1 MRITC
6 RCRRLALAAS
16 ILGIVFSVSPA
27 LLAQTTGQIRGTVTD
42 EHGAGLPGATVEVS
56 SPSLQGMR
64 STVSGAGGSF
74 QVPAL
79 PPGNYLVAVSL
90 TGFAKAEQQTQVRL
104 DATASVTVTLQVS
117 ATAQIVVT
125 GEAPVVDVSTTTG
138 GTNYTAGVIDRLP
151 VGRNYTDIVRSN
163 PGVTEDRA
171 DRQGRSTAL
180 TVYGSTSAENNF
192 IVDGVDTTNVI
203 RGLQGKVINNEFIQ
217 EVEVKTDSYR
227 AEYGNATG
235 GIINVITKSGGNTF
249 SGSVFGRYNSAS
261 VRADEVFTANDSDT
275 FTGTLTP
282 KDEKWDYGLNLG
294 GFIVKDKLWFFGAYN
309 RITDNQLI
317 SPPRGV
323 VAGQTF
329 PLDAE
334 ANLWSGKLT
343 WNFAAGGTLVGTAFA
358 DPGTQDGAIR
368 TPNSTDPGSYL
379 GHRDIGGID
388 YGGRANILFG
398 KIGLLTVQGSRHND
412 QFELTGTDAGNAIQ
426 FTDETV
432 PPPFPVSGGLGRI
445 NGYQDFN
452 SSHRDQYTADFV
464 AYPSNHEVK
473 VGGAF
478 IQRATEAI
486 DLFTGGQQVA
496 KRIDEDSGTTYY
508 AHTFFG
514 TRLGGGDA
522 VPVDSNDVH
531 LRSNDYSAYVQDSW
545 KALHNLTID
554 AGLRFDRTDIK
565 GFDGKI
571 VSRLT
576 NEWQPRIGVIWDP
589 SAQGTTKV
597 YGFYGRFYYAI
608 PTDINVRDFGSE
620 LFVTT
625 YNFDPISTVHDPNA
639 PGHPRPDQQ
648 GGAFNEPID
657 ENIHGMYQDEFTIG
671 VEKALAPTFSV
682 EIKGMYRR
690 LGNAIDDRCDLDY
703 SAPVNLGN
711 SCANINP
718 GGDGLWA
725 SGNFPW
731 YDGYSLGGFHDAPA
745 PQSPRAKRLY
755 RAIQLSA
762 RKTVGTWLWLQASY
776 VYSSVRGNYDG
787 AVHESTGQTD
797 PGLNEDFDY
806 PATYA
811 NAYGRLFLDRP
822 HQFRL
827 DAAYTAPFGLTAGLQ
842 FYVRSGVPL
851 DQLRSDWPDYLGSN
865 LYMVPRGSAGRTPT
879 EYEANLSFGYNI
891 VIAPVT
897 LVPQVFIYNLLNRQ
911 SETYQNIQYIIAAEG
926 DPNQFNPDYGKVVSR
941 TPPRQFVFGL
951 KAMF

>member
-1 MRITC
+1 MRVLV
-6 RCRRLALAAS
+6 RRFVFVASMFVFLSALAA
-16 ILGIVFSVSPA
+16 
-27 LLAQTTGQIRGTVTD
+27 AQTTGEIRGTVVD
-42 EHGAGLPGATVEVS
+42 ARGGGLPGATVDVT
-56 SPSLQGMR
+56 SPSLQGSR
-64 STVSGAGGSF
+64 TTVTGAGGSF
-74 QVPAL
+74 QLPAL
-79 PPGNYLVAVSL
+79 PPGTYKVTVTLA
-90 TGFAKAEQQTQVRL
+90 GFGKAEQQTQVRL
-104 DATASVTVTLQVS
+104 DATTSVAVTLQVA
-117 ATAQIVVT
+117 ATEQIVVT

-138 GTNYTAGVIDRLP
+138 GSNYGSSVIDRLP
-151 VGRNYTDIVRSN
+151 VGRNYTDIVKSN
-163 PGVTEDRA
+163 PGVSQDRA
-171 DRQGRSTAL
+171 DRQGRAAAL
-180 TVYGSTSAENNF
+180 TVYGSTSAENSF
-192 IVDGVDTTNVI
+192 IIDGVDTTNVI

-249 SGSVFGRYNSAS
+249 NGSVFGRYNSAAL
-261 VRADEVFTANDSDT
+261 RANEVFTANDSDT

-282 KDEKWDYGLNLG
+282 AEEKWDYGANLG
-294 GFIVKDKLWFFGAYN
+294 GYFVKDRVWFFGAYN
-309 RITDNQLI
+309 RVTDNQQI

-323 VAGQTF
+323 VAGDEF
-329 PLDAE
+329 PLDSVS
-334 ANLWSGKLT
+334 NLWSGKVT
-343 WNFAAGGTLVGTAFA
+343 VNVTTGVTLVGTAFS
-358 DPGTQDGAIR
+358 DPTAVDGAIR

-379 GHRDIGGID
+379 GHRDIGGVD
-388 YGGRANILFG
+388 YGARANILFG
-398 KIGLLTVQGSRHND
+398 SVGLLTLQGSRHND
-412 QFELTGTDAGNAIQ
+412 RFELTGTDAGNAIQ

-432 PPPFPVSGGLGRI
+432 PPPFPVTGGLGRI

-452 SSHRDQYTADFV
+452 KSHRDQYTGDFV
-464 AYPSNHEVK
+464 AYVQNHEIK
-473 VGGAF
+473 VGAAY
-478 IQRATEAI
+478 IQRSTEAI
-486 DLFTGGQQVA
+486 DLFTGGQQVS
-496 KRIDEDSGTTYY
+496 KRIDEDSGTIYY

-514 TRLGGGDA
+514 SRLAGGPA
-522 VPVDSNDVH
+522 VPVPFNDVH
-531 LRSNDYSAYVQDSW
+531 LNSNDYSAFLQDSW
-545 KALHNLTID
+545 KILPNLTLD
-554 AGLRFDRTDIK
+554 AGLRFDRTDVK
-565 GFDGKI
+565 GFDGKV

-576 NEWQPRIGVIWDP
+576 NEWQPRVGVIWDFTN
-589 SAQGTTKV
+589 QGTSKV
-597 YGFYGRFYYAI
+597 YAFYGRFYYAI

-625 YNFDPISTVHDPNA
+625 YNFDPLSTVHDPTA

-657 ENIHGMYQDEFTIG
+657 ANIRGMYQDEVTLG
-671 VEKALAPTFSV
+671 VEKALDPTFSV
-682 EIKGMYRR
+682 ELKGMYRR

-718 GGDGLWA
+718 GGTGLWA

-745 PQSPRAKRLY
+745 PQSPKAKRLY
-755 RAIQLSA
+755 RAIELSA
-762 RKTVGTWLWLQASY
+762 RKTVGSWLWLQASY

-806 PATYA
+806 PATYP

-822 HQFRL
+822 HQFRI

-865 LYMVPRGSAGRTPT
+865 LYMIQRGSAGRTPT
-879 EYEANLSFGYNI
+879 EYEANLSLGYSFTEG
-891 VIAPVT
+891 PVT
-897 LVPQVFIYNLLNRQ
+897 IVPQVFVYNVLNRQ
-911 SETYQNIQYIIAAEG
+911 SETYQNIQYVIAAEG
-926 DPNQFNPDYGKVVSR
+926 DPNQFNPDYGKVVAR

>member
-1 MRITC
+1 MRVSV
-6 RCRRLALAAS
+6 RRFAFLASVLAL
-16 ILGIVFSVSPA
+16 VSSLA
-27 LLAQTTGQIRGTVTD
+27 IAQTTGEIRGTVVD
-42 EHGAGLPGATVEVS
+42 ARGGGLPGATVDVT
-56 SPSLQGMR
+56 SPSLQGSR
-64 STVSGAGGSF
+64 TTVTGANGSF

-79 PPGNYLVAVSL
+79 PPGPYKVTVTLA
-90 TGFAKAEQQTQVRL
+90 GFGKAEQQTQVRL
-104 DATASVTVTLQVS
+104 DATATVAVTLQVV
-117 ATAQIVVT
+117 TTEQVVVT

-138 GTNYTAGVIDRLP
+138 GSNYGSGVIDRLP
-151 VGRNYTDIVRSN
+151 VGRNYTDLVKSN
-163 PGVTEDRA
+163 PGVSQDRA
-171 DRQGRSTAL
+171 DRQGRAAAL
-180 TVYGSTSAENNF
+180 TVYGSTSAENSF
-192 IVDGVDTTNVI
+192 IIDGVDTTNVI

-261 VRADEVFTANDSDT
+261 LRANEVFTANDSDT

-282 KDEKWDYGLNLG
+282 AEEKWDYGANLG
-294 GFIVKDKLWFFGAYN
+294 GYFVKDRVWFFGAYN
-309 RITDNQLI
+309 RVTDNQQI

-323 VAGQTF
+323 VAGEEF
-329 PLDAE
+329 PLDSV
-334 ANLWSGKLT
+334 ANLWSGKVTLNVAT
-343 WNFAAGGTLVGTAFA
+343 GFTLVGTAFS
-358 DPGTQDGAIR
+358 DPQTVDGAIR

-388 YGGRANILFG
+388 YGGRANVLFG
-398 KIGLLTVQGSRHND
+398 SVGLLTLQGSRHND
-412 QFELTGTDAGNAIQ
+412 RYELTGTDAGNAIQ

-432 PPPFPVSGGLGRI
+432 PPPFPVTGGLGRI

-452 SSHRDQYTADFV
+452 KSHRNQFSGDFV
-464 AYPSNHEVK
+464 AYVQNHEVK

-478 IQRATEAI
+478 IQRTTEAI
-486 DLFTGGQQVA
+486 DLFTGGQQVS
-496 KRIDEDSGTTYY
+496 KRIDENSGTIYY

-522 VPVDSNDVH
+522 VPVPFNDVH
-531 LRSNDYSAYVQDSW
+531 LHSNDYAAFLQDSW
-545 KALHNLTID
+545 KILPNLTLD
-554 AGLRFDRTDIK
+554 AGLRFDRTDVK
-565 GFDGKI
+565 GFDGKV

-576 NEWQPRIGVIWDP
+576 NQWQPRIGVIWDFTN
-589 SAQGTTKV
+589 QGTSKV
-597 YGFYGRFYYAI
+597 YAFYGRFYYAM

-625 YNFDPISTVHDPNA
+625 YNFDPLSAVHDPNA

-648 GGAFNEPID
+648 GGAFNEPVD
-657 ENIHGMYQDEFTIG
+657 PNLHGMYQDEVTLG
-671 VEKALAPTFSV
+671 VEKALDPTFSV

-718 GGDGLWA
+718 GGTGLWA

-745 PQSPRAKRLY
+745 PKSPKAKRLY
-755 RAIQLSA
+755 RAIELSA
-762 RKTVGTWLWLQASY
+762 RKTVGNWLWLQSSL
-776 VYSSVRGNYDG
+776 VFSSVRGNYDG

-822 HQFRL
+822 VQFRI

-865 LYMVPRGSAGRTPT
+865 LYMVQRGSAGRTPT
-879 EYEANLSFGYNI
+879 EYEANFSLGYSFTEG
-891 VIAPVT
+891 PVT
-897 LVPQVFIYNLLNRQ
+897 IVPQVFIYNLLNRQ

-926 DPNQFNPDYGKVVSR
+926 DPNQFNPDYGKVVAR

>member
-1 MRITC
+1 MR
-6 RCRRLALAAS
+6 AAPS
-16 ILGIVFSVSPA
+16 LRFAVVASMLLLGSVFA
-27 LLAQTTGQIRGTVTD
+27 LAQTTGEIRGTVVD
-42 EHGAGLPGATVEVS
+42 ARGGGLPGATVDVT
-56 SPSLQGMR
+56 SPSLQGAR
-64 STVSGAGGSF
+64 TTVTGAGGSF
-74 QVPAL
+74 QLPAL
-79 PPGNYLVAVSL
+79 PPGTYKVTVTLA
-90 TGFAKAEQQTQVRL
+90 GFGKAEQQTQVRL
-104 DATASVTVTLQVS
+104 DATANVAVTLQVA
-117 ATAQIVVT
+117 ATEQIVVT

-138 GTNYTAGVIDRLP
+138 GSNYGSSVIDRLP
-151 VGRNYTDIVRSN
+151 VGRNYTDIVKSN
-163 PGVTEDRA
+163 PGVSQDRA
-171 DRQGRSTAL
+171 DRQGRAAAL
-180 TVYGSTSAENNF
+180 TVYGSTSAENSF
-192 IVDGVDTTNVI
+192 IIDGVDTTNVI

-235 GIINVITKSGGNTF
+235 GIINVITKSGGNNF
-249 SGSVFGRYNSAS
+249 NGSVFGRYNSAAL
-261 VRADEVFTANDSDT
+261 RANEVFTANDSDT

-282 KDEKWDYGLNLG
+282 AEEKWDYGANLG
-294 GFIVKDKLWFFGAYN
+294 GYFVKDRVWFFGAYN
-309 RITDNQLI
+309 RVTDNQQI

-323 VAGQTF
+323 VAGDEF
-329 PLDAE
+329 PLDSVS
-334 ANLWSGKLT
+334 NLWSGKVT
-343 WNFAAGGTLVGTAFA
+343 VNVTTGVSLVGTAFS
-358 DPGTQDGAIR
+358 DPTTVDGAIR

-379 GHRDIGGID
+379 GHRDIGGVD
-388 YGGRANILFG
+388 YGGRANVLFG
-398 KIGLLTVQGSRHND
+398 SVGLLTLQGSRHND
-412 QFELTGTDAGNAIQ
+412 RYELTGTDAGNAIQ

-432 PPPFPVSGGLGRI
+432 PPPFPVTGGLGRI

-452 SSHRDQYTADFV
+452 RSHRNQFTGDFV
-464 AYPSNHEVK
+464 AYVQNHEIK
-473 VGGAF
+473 VGAAY
-478 IQRATEAI
+478 IQRSTEAI
-486 DLFTGGQQVA
+486 DLFTGGQQVS
-496 KRIDEDSGTTYY
+496 KRIDEDSGTIYY

-514 TRLGGGDA
+514 TRLGGGEA
-522 VPVDSNDVH
+522 VPVPFNDVH
-531 LRSNDYSAYVQDSW
+531 LNSNDYSAFLQDSW
-545 KALHNLTID
+545 KILPNLTVD
-554 AGLRFDRTDIK
+554 AGLRFDRTDVK
-565 GFDGKI
+565 GFDGKV

-576 NEWQPRIGVIWDP
+576 NEWQPRVGVIWDFTN
-589 SAQGTTKV
+589 QGASKV
-597 YGFYGRFYYAI
+597 YAFYGRFYYAI

-625 YNFDPISTVHDPNA
+625 YNFDPLSTVHDPTA

-657 ENIHGMYQDEFTIG
+657 ANIKGMYQDEVTLG
-671 VEKALAPTFSV
+671 VEKALDPTFSV
-682 EIKGMYRR
+682 GLKGMYRR

-718 GGDGLWA
+718 GGTGLWA

-745 PQSPRAKRLY
+745 PHSPKAKRLY
-755 RAIQLSA
+755 RAIELSA
-762 RKTVGTWLWLQASY
+762 RKTVGSWLWLQASY

-822 HQFRL
+822 HQFRI

-851 DQLRSDWPDYLGSN
+851 DQLRSDWPDYLGSD
-865 LYMVPRGSAGRTPT
+865 LYMVQRGSAGRTPT
-879 EYEANLSFGYNI
+879 EYEANLSLGYSI
-891 VIAPVT
+891 TEGPVT
-897 LVPQVFIYNLLNRQ
+897 IVPQVFIYNLLNRQ

-926 DPNQFNPDYGKVVSR
+926 DPNQFNPDYGKVVAR

>member
-1 MRITC
+1 MRFLD
-6 RCRRLALAAS
+6 RRLALTVS
-16 ILGIVFSVSPA
+16 ILA
-27 LLAQTTGQIRGTVTD
+27 LLCSAAIAQTTGEIRGTVTD
-42 EHGAGLPGATVEVS
+42 AHGAGLPGATVDVS
-56 SPSLQGMR
+56 SPSLQGSR
-64 STVSGAGGSF
+64 STVSGAGGAF
-74 QVPAL
+74 QLPAL
-79 PPGNYLVAVSL
+79 APGTYKVTVSL
-90 TGFAKAEQQTQVRL
+90 AGFAKAEQQTQVRL
-104 DATASVTVTLQVS
+104 DATASVAVTLQVV
-117 ATAQIVVT
+117 AAEQIVVT

-138 GTNYTAGVIDRLP
+138 GSNYTSSVIDRLP

-171 DRQGRSTAL
+171 DRQGRSAAL
-180 TVYGSTSAENNF
+180 TVYGSTSAENSF

-261 VRADEVFTANDSDT
+261 LRSNEVFTANDSDT

-282 KDEKWDYGLNLG
+282 SEEKWDYGLNLG
-294 GFIVKDKLWFFGAYN
+294 GFLLKDRLWFFGAYN
-309 RITDNQLI
+309 RITDNERI

-323 VAGQTF
+323 VAGTEF
-329 PLDAE
+329 PLNSE

-343 WNFAAGGTLVGTAFA
+343 WNIVTGATLVGTAFA

-368 TPNSTDPGSYL
+368 TPNSLDPGSYL
-379 GHRDIGGID
+379 GHRDIGGTD
-388 YGGRANILFG
+388 YGARANALIGSF
-398 KIGLLTVQGSRHND
+398 GLLTLQGSRHQD
-412 QFELTGTDAGNAIQ
+412 RFELTGTDAGDAIQ

-432 PPPFPVSGGLGRI
+432 PPPFPVTGGLGRI

-452 SSHRDQYTADFV
+452 KSHRDQYVGDFV
-464 AYPSNHEVK
+464 AYLQNHEVK
-473 VGGAF
+473 VGGAY
-478 IQRATEAI
+478 IQRTTEAI
-486 DLFTGGQQVA
+486 DQFSGGQQVA
-496 KRIDEDSGTTYY
+496 KRIDEDSSTIYY

-514 TRLGGGDA
+514 SRLGGGEA
-522 VPVDSNDVH
+522 VPVPFNDVH
-531 LRSNDYSAYVQDSW
+531 LHSNDYSAFVQDSW
-545 KALHNLTID
+545 KARPNLTID
-554 AGLRFDRTDIK
+554 AGLRFDRTDVK
-565 GFDGKI
+565 GFDGKV

-576 NEWQPRIGVIWDP
+576 NEWQPRLGVIWDP
-589 SAQGTTKV
+589 FCDGTTKV

-625 YNFDPISTVHDPNA
+625 YNFDPLSTVHDPTA

-648 GGAFNEPID
+648 GGAFNEPVD
-657 ENIHGMYQDEFTIG
+657 PNLRGMYQDEFTLG
-671 VEKALAPTFSV
+671 VEKALDPTFSV
-682 EIKGMYRR
+682 ELKGMYRR

-718 GGDGLWA
+718 GGTGLWA

-745 PQSPRAKRLY
+745 PQSPKARRLY
-755 RAIQLSA
+755 RAVELSA

-776 VYSSVRGNYDG
+776 VFSSVRGNYDG

-811 NAYGRLFLDRP
+811 NAHGKLFLDRP
-822 HQFRL
+822 HQFRI

-851 DQLRSDWPDYLGSN
+851 DQLRADWPDYLGSN
-865 LYMVPRGSAGRTPT
+865 LYMVQRGYAGRTPT
-879 EYEANLSFGYNI
+879 EYEANVSLGYNL
-891 VIAPVT
+891 AMGPVT
-897 LVPQVFIYNLLNRQ
+897 IVPQVFIYNLLDRQ

-941 TPPRQFVFGL
+941 TPPRQFVFAL

>member
-1 MRITC
+1 MRAPSG
-6 RCRRLALAAS
+6 RFAVVASMLLFGSALA
-16 ILGIVFSVSPA
+16 V
-27 LLAQTTGQIRGTVTD
+27 AQTTGEIRGTVVD
-42 EHGAGLPGATVEVS
+42 ARGGGLPGATVDVT
-56 SPSLQGMR
+56 SPSLQGSR
-64 STVSGAGGSF
+64 TTVTGTGGSF
-74 QVPAL
+74 QLPAL
-79 PPGNYLVAVSL
+79 PPGAYKVTVTLA
-90 TGFAKAEQQTQVRL
+90 GFGKAEQLTQVRL
-104 DATASVTVTLQVS
+104 DATATVAVTLQVA
-117 ATAQIVVT
+117 ATEQIVVT

-138 GTNYTAGVIDRLP
+138 GTNYGSSVIDRLP
-151 VGRNYTDIVRSN
+151 VGRNYTDIVKSN
-163 PGVTEDRA
+163 PGVSQDRA
-171 DRQGRSTAL
+171 DRQGRAAAL
-180 TVYGSTSAENNF
+180 TVYGSTSAENSF
-192 IVDGVDTTNVI
+192 IIDGVDTTNVI

-249 SGSVFGRYNSAS
+249 NGSVFGRYNSAAL
-261 VRADEVFTANDSDT
+261 RANEVFTANDSDT

-282 KDEKWDYGLNLG
+282 AEEKWDYGANLG
-294 GFIVKDKLWFFGAYN
+294 GYFVKDRVWFFGAYN
-309 RITDNQLI
+309 RVTDNQQI

-323 VAGQTF
+323 VAGDEF
-329 PLDAE
+329 PLDSVS
-334 ANLWSGKLT
+334 NLWSGKVT
-343 WNFAAGGTLVGTAFA
+343 VNVTTGVTLVGTAFS
-358 DPGTQDGAIR
+358 DPTAVDGAIR

-379 GHRDIGGID
+379 GHRDIGGVD
-388 YGGRANILFG
+388 YGARANILFG
-398 KIGLLTVQGSRHND
+398 SVGLLTLQGSRHND
-412 QFELTGTDAGNAIQ
+412 RFELTGTDAGNAIQ

-432 PPPFPVSGGLGRI
+432 PPPFPVTGGLGRI

-452 SSHRDQYTADFV
+452 KSHRDQYTGDFV
-464 AYPSNHEVK
+464 AYVQNHEIK
-473 VGGAF
+473 VGAAY
-478 IQRATEAI
+478 IQRSTEAI
-486 DLFTGGQQVA
+486 DLFTGGQQVS
-496 KRIDEDSGTTYY
+496 KRIDEDSGTIYY

-514 TRLGGGDA
+514 SRLAGGPA
-522 VPVDSNDVH
+522 VPVPFNDVH
-531 LRSNDYSAYVQDSW
+531 LNSNDYSAFLQDSW
-545 KALHNLTID
+545 KILPNLTLD
-554 AGLRFDRTDIK
+554 AGLRFDRTDVK
-565 GFDGKI
+565 GFDGKV

-576 NEWQPRIGVIWDP
+576 NEWQPRVGVIWDFTN
-589 SAQGTTKV
+589 QGTSKV
-597 YGFYGRFYYAI
+597 YAFYGRFYYAI

-625 YNFDPISTVHDPNA
+625 YNFDPLSTVHDPTA

-657 ENIHGMYQDEFTIG
+657 ANIRGMYQDEVTLG
-671 VEKALAPTFSV
+671 VEKALDPTFSV
-682 EIKGMYRR
+682 ELKGMYRR

-718 GGDGLWA
+718 GGTGLWA

-745 PQSPRAKRLY
+745 PQSPKAKRLY
-755 RAIQLSA
+755 RAIELSA
-762 RKTVGTWLWLQASY
+762 RKTVGSWLWLQASY

-806 PATYA
+806 PATYP

-822 HQFRL
+822 HQFRI

-865 LYMVPRGSAGRTPT
+865 LYMIQRGSAGRTPT
-879 EYEANLSFGYNI
+879 EYEANLSLGYSFTEG
-891 VIAPVT
+891 PVT
-897 LVPQVFIYNLLNRQ
+897 IVPQVFVYNVLNRQ

-926 DPNQFNPDYGKVVSR
+926 DPNQFNPDYGKVVAR

>member
-1 MRITC
+1 MRVLV
-6 RCRRLALAAS
+6 RRFVFVASMFVFLSALAA
-16 ILGIVFSVSPA
+16 
-27 LLAQTTGQIRGTVTD
+27 AQTTGEIRGTVVD
-42 EHGAGLPGATVEVS
+42 ARGGGLPGATVDVT
-56 SPSLQGMR
+56 SPSLQGSR
-64 STVSGAGGSF
+64 TTVTGAGGSF
-74 QVPAL
+74 QLPAL
-79 PPGNYLVAVSL
+79 PPGTYKVTVTLA
-90 TGFAKAEQQTQVRL
+90 GFGKAEQQTQVRL
-104 DATASVTVTLQVS
+104 DATASVAVTLQVA
-117 ATAQIVVT
+117 ATEQIVVT

-138 GTNYTAGVIDRLP
+138 GSNYGSSVIDRLP
-151 VGRNYTDIVRSN
+151 VGRNYTDIVKSN
-163 PGVTEDRA
+163 PGVSQDRA
-171 DRQGRSTAL
+171 DRQGRAAAL
-180 TVYGSTSAENNF
+180 TVYGSTSAENSF
-192 IVDGVDTTNVI
+192 IIDGVDTTNVI

-249 SGSVFGRYNSAS
+249 NGSVFGRYNSAAL
-261 VRADEVFTANDSDT
+261 RANEVFTANDSDT

-282 KDEKWDYGLNLG
+282 AEEKWDYGANLG
-294 GFIVKDKLWFFGAYN
+294 GYFVKDRVWFFGAYN
-309 RITDNQLI
+309 RVTDNQQI

-323 VAGQTF
+323 VAGDEF
-329 PLDAE
+329 PLDSVS
-334 ANLWSGKLT
+334 NLWSGKVT
-343 WNFAAGGTLVGTAFA
+343 VNVTTGVTLVGTAFS
-358 DPGTQDGAIR
+358 DPTAVDGAIR

-379 GHRDIGGID
+379 GHRDIGGVD
-388 YGGRANILFG
+388 YGARANILFG
-398 KIGLLTVQGSRHND
+398 SVGLLTLQGSRHND
-412 QFELTGTDAGNAIQ
+412 RFELTGTDAGNAIQ

-432 PPPFPVSGGLGRI
+432 PPPFPVTGGLGRI

-452 SSHRDQYTADFV
+452 KSHRDQYTGDFV
-464 AYPSNHEVK
+464 AYVQNHEIK
-473 VGGAF
+473 VGAAY
-478 IQRATEAI
+478 IQRSTEAI
-486 DLFTGGQQVA
+486 DLFTGGQQVS
-496 KRIDEDSGTTYY
+496 KRIDEDSGTIYY

-514 TRLGGGDA
+514 SRLAGGPA
-522 VPVDSNDVH
+522 VPVPFNDVH
-531 LRSNDYSAYVQDSW
+531 LNSNDYSAFLQDSW
-545 KALHNLTID
+545 KILPNLTLD
-554 AGLRFDRTDIK
+554 AGLRFDRTDVK
-565 GFDGKI
+565 GFDGKV

-576 NEWQPRIGVIWDP
+576 NEWQPRVGVIWDFTN
-589 SAQGTTKV
+589 QGTSKV
-597 YGFYGRFYYAI
+597 YAFYGRFYYAI

-625 YNFDPISTVHDPNA
+625 YNFDPLSTVHDPTA

-657 ENIHGMYQDEFTIG
+657 ANIHGMYQDEVTLG
-671 VEKALAPTFSV
+671 VEKALDPTFSV
-682 EIKGMYRR
+682 ELKGMYRR

-718 GGDGLWA
+718 GGTGLWA

-745 PQSPRAKRLY
+745 PQSPKAKRLY
-755 RAIQLSA
+755 RAIELSA
-762 RKTVGTWLWLQASY
+762 RKTVGSWLWLQASY

-806 PATYA
+806 PATYP

-822 HQFRL
+822 HQFRI

-865 LYMVPRGSAGRTPT
+865 LYMIQRGSAGRTPT
-879 EYEANLSFGYNI
+879 EYEANLSLGYSFTEG
-891 VIAPVT
+891 PVT
-897 LVPQVFIYNLLNRQ
+897 IVPQVFVYNVLNRQ

-926 DPNQFNPDYGKVVSR
+926 DPNQFNPDYGKVVAR

>member
-1 MRITC
+1 MRVLV
-6 RCRRLALAAS
+6 RRFVFVASMFVFLSALAA
-16 ILGIVFSVSPA
+16 
-27 LLAQTTGQIRGTVTD
+27 AQTTGEIRGTVVD
-42 EHGAGLPGATVEVS
+42 ARGGGLPGATVDVT
-56 SPSLQGMR
+56 SPSLQGSR
-64 STVSGAGGSF
+64 TTVTGAGGSF
-74 QVPAL
+74 QLPAL
-79 PPGNYLVAVSL
+79 PPGTYKVTVTLA
-90 TGFAKAEQQTQVRL
+90 GFGKAEQQTQVRL
-104 DATASVTVTLQVS
+104 DATASVAVTLQVA
-117 ATAQIVVT
+117 ATEQIVVT

-138 GTNYTAGVIDRLP
+138 GSNYGSSVIDRLP
-151 VGRNYTDIVRSN
+151 VGRNYTDIVKSN
-163 PGVTEDRA
+163 PGVSQDRA
-171 DRQGRSTAL
+171 DRQGRAAAL
-180 TVYGSTSAENNF
+180 TVYGSTSAENSF
-192 IVDGVDTTNVI
+192 IIDGVDTTNVI

-249 SGSVFGRYNSAS
+249 NGSVFGRYNSAAL
-261 VRADEVFTANDSDT
+261 RANEVFTANDSDT

-282 KDEKWDYGLNLG
+282 AEEKWDYGANLG
-294 GFIVKDKLWFFGAYN
+294 GYFVKDRVWFFGAYN
-309 RITDNQLI
+309 RVTDNQQI

-323 VAGQTF
+323 VAGDEF
-329 PLDAE
+329 PLDSVS
-334 ANLWSGKLT
+334 NLWSGKVT
-343 WNFAAGGTLVGTAFA
+343 VNVTTGVTLVGTAFS
-358 DPGTQDGAIR
+358 DPTAVDGAIR

-379 GHRDIGGID
+379 GHRDIGGVD
-388 YGGRANILFG
+388 YGARANILFG
-398 KIGLLTVQGSRHND
+398 SVGLLTLQGSRHND
-412 QFELTGTDAGNAIQ
+412 RFELTGTDAGNAIQ

-432 PPPFPVSGGLGRI
+432 PPPFPVTGGLGRI

-452 SSHRDQYTADFV
+452 KSHRDQYTGDFV
-464 AYPSNHEVK
+464 AYVQNHEIK
-473 VGGAF
+473 VGAAY
-478 IQRATEAI
+478 IQRSTEAI
-486 DLFTGGQQVA
+486 DLFTGGQQVS
-496 KRIDEDSGTTYY
+496 KRIDEDSGTIYY

-514 TRLGGGDA
+514 SRLAGGPA
-522 VPVDSNDVH
+522 VPVPFNDVH
-531 LRSNDYSAYVQDSW
+531 LNSNDYSAFLQDSW
-545 KALHNLTID
+545 KILPNLTLD
-554 AGLRFDRTDIK
+554 AGLRFDRTDVK
-565 GFDGKI
+565 GFDGKV

-576 NEWQPRIGVIWDP
+576 NEWQPRVGVIWDFTN
-589 SAQGTTKV
+589 QGTSKV
-597 YGFYGRFYYAI
+597 YAFYGRFYYAI

-625 YNFDPISTVHDPNA
+625 YNFDPLSTVHDPTA

-657 ENIHGMYQDEFTIG
+657 ANIRGMYQDEVTLG
-671 VEKALAPTFSV
+671 VEKALDPTFSV
-682 EIKGMYRR
+682 ELKGMYRR

-718 GGDGLWA
+718 GGTGLWA

-745 PQSPRAKRLY
+745 PHSPKAKRLY
-755 RAIQLSA
+755 RAIELSA
-762 RKTVGTWLWLQASY
+762 RKTVGSWLWLQASY

-806 PATYA
+806 PATYP

-822 HQFRL
+822 HQFRI

-865 LYMVPRGSAGRTPT
+865 LYMIQRGSAGRTPT
-879 EYEANLSFGYNI
+879 EYEANLSLGYSFTEG
-891 VIAPVT
+891 PVT
-897 LVPQVFIYNLLNRQ
+897 IVPQVFVYNVLNRQ

-926 DPNQFNPDYGKVVSR
+926 DPNQFNPDYGKVVAR

>member
-1 MRITC
+1 MRVLV
-6 RCRRLALAAS
+6 RRFVFVASMFVFLSALAA
-16 ILGIVFSVSPA
+16 
-27 LLAQTTGQIRGTVTD
+27 AQTTGEIRGTVVD
-42 EHGAGLPGATVEVS
+42 ARGGGLPGATVDVT
-56 SPSLQGMR
+56 SPSLQGSR
-64 STVSGAGGSF
+64 TTVTGAGGSF
-74 QVPAL
+74 QLPAL
-79 PPGNYLVAVSL
+79 PPGTYKVTVTLA
-90 TGFAKAEQQTQVRL
+90 GFGKAEQQTQVRL
-104 DATASVTVTLQVS
+104 DATASVAVTLQVA
-117 ATAQIVVT
+117 ATEQIVVT

-138 GTNYTAGVIDRLP
+138 GSNYGSSVIDRLQ
-151 VGRNYTDIVRSN
+151 VGRNYTDIVKSN
-163 PGVTEDRA
+163 PGVSQDRA
-171 DRQGRSTAL
+171 DRQGRAAAL
-180 TVYGSTSAENNF
+180 TVYGSTSAENSF
-192 IVDGVDTTNVI
+192 IIDGVDTTNVI

-249 SGSVFGRYNSAS
+249 NGSVFGRYNSAAL
-261 VRADEVFTANDSDT
+261 RANEVFTANDSDT

-282 KDEKWDYGLNLG
+282 AEEKWDYGANLG
-294 GFIVKDKLWFFGAYN
+294 GYFVKDRVWFFGAYN
-309 RITDNQLI
+309 RVTDNQQI

-323 VAGQTF
+323 VAGDEF
-329 PLDAE
+329 PLDSVS
-334 ANLWSGKLT
+334 NLWSGKVT
-343 WNFAAGGTLVGTAFA
+343 VNVTTGVTLVGTAFS
-358 DPGTQDGAIR
+358 DPTAVDGAIR

-379 GHRDIGGID
+379 GHRDIGGVD
-388 YGGRANILFG
+388 YGARANILFG
-398 KIGLLTVQGSRHND
+398 SVGLLTLQGSRHND
-412 QFELTGTDAGNAIQ
+412 RFELTGTDAGNAIQ

-432 PPPFPVSGGLGRI
+432 PPPFPVTGGLGRI

-452 SSHRDQYTADFV
+452 KSHRDQYTGDFV
-464 AYPSNHEVK
+464 AYVQNHEIK
-473 VGGAF
+473 VGAAY
-478 IQRATEAI
+478 IQRSTEAI
-486 DLFTGGQQVA
+486 DLFTGGQQVS
-496 KRIDEDSGTTYY
+496 KRIDEDSGTIYY

-514 TRLGGGDA
+514 SRLAGGPA
-522 VPVDSNDVH
+522 VPVPFNDVH
-531 LRSNDYSAYVQDSW
+531 LNSNDYSAFLQDSW
-545 KALHNLTID
+545 KILPNLTLD
-554 AGLRFDRTDIK
+554 AGLRFDRTDVK
-565 GFDGKI
+565 GFDGKV

-576 NEWQPRIGVIWDP
+576 NEWQPRVGVIWDFTN
-589 SAQGTTKV
+589 QGTSKV
-597 YGFYGRFYYAI
+597 YAFYGRFYYAI

-625 YNFDPISTVHDPNA
+625 YNFDPLSTVHDPTA

-657 ENIHGMYQDEFTIG
+657 ANIHGMYQDEVTLG
-671 VEKALAPTFSV
+671 VEKALDPTFSV
-682 EIKGMYRR
+682 ELKGMYRR

-718 GGDGLWA
+718 GGTGLWA

-745 PQSPRAKRLY
+745 PHSPKAKRLY
-755 RAIQLSA
+755 RAIELSA
-762 RKTVGTWLWLQASY
+762 RKTVGSWLWLQASY

-806 PATYA
+806 PATYP

-822 HQFRL
+822 HQFRI

-865 LYMVPRGSAGRTPT
+865 LYMIQRGSAGRTPT
-879 EYEANLSFGYNI
+879 EYEANLSLGYSFTEG
-891 VIAPVT
+891 PVT
-897 LVPQVFIYNLLNRQ
+897 IVPQVFVYNVLNRQ

-926 DPNQFNPDYGKVVSR
+926 DPNQFNPDYGKVVAR

>member
-1 MRITC
+1 MRTLHRIFAVVGWI
-6 RCRRLALAAS
+6 LAF
-16 ILGIVFSVSPA
+16 GCGPA
-27 LLAQTTGQIRGTVTD
+27 LAQTLGEIRGTVVD
-42 EHGAGLPGATVEVS
+42 ARGGALPGATVEVS
-56 SPSLQGMR
+56 SPALQGSR
-64 STVSGAGGSF
+64 VAITGAGGSF
-74 QVPAL
+74 QLPAL
-79 PPGNYLVAVSL
+79 PPGTYRVVISL
-90 TGFAKAEQQTQVRL
+90 AGFGKAEQQVQVRL
-104 DATASVTVTLQVS
+104 DATASVAVTLQV
-117 ATAQIVVT
+117 AAAEQIVVT

-138 GTNYTAGVIDRLP
+138 GTTYSEGVIDRLP
-151 VGRNYTDIVRSN
+151 VGRNYTDIVKSN
-163 PGVTEDRA
+163 PGVSQDRA
-171 DRQGRSTAL
+171 DRQGRSAAL
-180 TVYGSTSAENNF
+180 TVYGSTSAENSF
-192 IVDGVDTTNVI
+192 IIDGVDTTNVI
-203 RGLQGKVINNEFIQ
+203 RGFQGKVINNEFIQ

-235 GIINVITKSGGNTF
+235 GIVNVITKSGGNQF
-249 SGSVFGRYNSAS
+249 SGSVFGRYNSAGL
-261 VRADEVFTANDSDT
+261 RADEVFTSNDSDT

-282 KDEKWDYGLNLG
+282 GEEKWDYGANLG
-294 GFIVKDKLWFFGAYN
+294 GFFLKDRVWFFGAYN
-309 RITDNQLI
+309 RVTDNQTI

-323 VAGQTF
+323 VAGEEF
-329 PLDAE
+329 PLDNTS
-334 ANLWSGKLT
+334 NLWSAKLT
-343 WNFAAGGTLVGTAFA
+343 WNVTTGATLVGTAFS
-358 DPGTQDGAIR
+358 DPTVVDGAIR

-379 GHRDIGGID
+379 GHRDIGGTD
-388 YGGRANILFG
+388 YGARATVLFG
-398 KIGLLTVQGSRHND
+398 SSGLLTLQGSRHND
-412 QFELTGTDAGNAIQ
+412 RFELTGTAAGNAIQ

-432 PPPFPVSGGLGRI
+432 PPPFPVTGGLGRI

-452 SSHRDQYTADFV
+452 RSHRNQFAGDYV
-464 AYPSNHEVK
+464 AYFQNHEVK
-473 VGGAF
+473 VGGAY
-478 IQRATEAI
+478 IERSTEAI
-486 DLFTGGQQVA
+486 DVFTGGQQVS
-496 KRIDEDSGTTYY
+496 KRLDEDSNTIYY

-522 VPVDSNDVH
+522 VPVPFNDVH
-531 LRSNDYSAYVQDSW
+531 LNSTDYAAFVQDSW
-545 KALHNLTID
+545 KPLSNLTID
-554 AGLRFDRTDIK
+554 AGLRFDRTDVK
-565 GFDGKI
+565 GFDQKV

-576 NEWQPRIGVIWDP
+576 NEWQPRIGILWDP
-589 SAQGTTKV
+589 WGQGTSKV
-597 YGFYGRFYYAI
+597 YAFYGRFYYAI

-625 YNFDPISTVHDPNA
+625 YNFDPLSTVHDPTA

-657 ENIHGMYQDEFTIG
+657 ANIHGMYQDEVTLG
-671 VEKALAPTFSV
+671 VEKALDPTFSV
-682 EIKGMYRR
+682 GIKGMYRR

-745 PQSPRAKRLY
+745 PHSPKAKRLY
-755 RAIQLSA
+755 RAIEVSA
-762 RKTVGTWLWLQASY
+762 RKTMSNWLWLQASY

-827 DAAYTAPFGLTAGLQ
+827 DAAYTAPFGLSVGLQ

-865 LYMVPRGSAGRTPT
+865 LYMVPRGAVGRTPT
-879 EYEANLSFGYNI
+879 EYEANLSVAYSIKFGL
-891 VIAPVT
+891 VT
-897 LVPQVFIYNLLNRQ
+897 LVPEVFVYSLLNRQ
-911 SETYQNIQYIIAAEG
+911 TETYQNIQYIIAAEG
-926 DPNQFNPDYGKVVSR
+926 DPNQFNPDYGKVVAR
-941 TPPRQFVFGL
+941 TPPRQLVFAL

>member
-1 MRITC
+1 MRVLV
-6 RCRRLALAAS
+6 RRFVFVASMFVFLSALAA
-16 ILGIVFSVSPA
+16 
-27 LLAQTTGQIRGTVTD
+27 AQTTGEIRGTVVD
-42 EHGAGLPGATVEVS
+42 ARGGGLPGATVDVT
-56 SPSLQGMR
+56 SPSLQGSR
-64 STVSGAGGSF
+64 TTVTGAGGSF
-74 QVPAL
+74 QLPAL
-79 PPGNYLVAVSL
+79 PPGTYKVTVTLA
-90 TGFAKAEQQTQVRL
+90 GFGKAEQQTQVRL
-104 DATASVTVTLQVS
+104 DATTSVAVTLQVA
-117 ATAQIVVT
+117 ATEQIVVT

-138 GTNYTAGVIDRLP
+138 GSNYGSSVIDRLP
-151 VGRNYTDIVRSN
+151 VGRNYTDIVKSN
-163 PGVTEDRA
+163 PGVSQDRA
-171 DRQGRSTAL
+171 DRQGRAAAL
-180 TVYGSTSAENNF
+180 TVYGSTSAENSF
-192 IVDGVDTTNVI
+192 IIDGVDTTNVI

-249 SGSVFGRYNSAS
+249 NGSVFGRYNSAS
-261 VRADEVFTANDSDT
+261 LRANEVFTANDSDT

-282 KDEKWDYGLNLG
+282 AEEKWDYGANLG
-294 GFIVKDKLWFFGAYN
+294 GYFVKDRVWFFGAYN
-309 RITDNQLI
+309 RVTDNQQI

-323 VAGQTF
+323 VAGDEF
-329 PLDAE
+329 PLDSVS
-334 ANLWSGKLT
+334 NLWSGKVT
-343 WNFAAGGTLVGTAFA
+343 VNVTTGVTLVGTAFS
-358 DPGTQDGAIR
+358 DPTAVDGAIR

-379 GHRDIGGID
+379 GHRDIGGVD
-388 YGGRANILFG
+388 YGARANILFG
-398 KIGLLTVQGSRHND
+398 SVGLLTLQGSRHND
-412 QFELTGTDAGNAIQ
+412 RFELTGTDAGNAIQ

-432 PPPFPVSGGLGRI
+432 PPPFPVTGGLGRI

-452 SSHRDQYTADFV
+452 KSHRDQYTGDFV
-464 AYPSNHEVK
+464 AYVQNHEIK
-473 VGGAF
+473 VGAAY
-478 IQRATEAI
+478 IQRSTEAI
-486 DLFTGGQQVA
+486 DLFTGGQQVS
-496 KRIDEDSGTTYY
+496 KRIDEDSGTIYY

-514 TRLGGGDA
+514 SRLAGGPA
-522 VPVDSNDVH
+522 VPVPFNDVH
-531 LRSNDYSAYVQDSW
+531 LNSNDYSAFLQDSW
-545 KALHNLTID
+545 KILPNLTLD
-554 AGLRFDRTDIK
+554 AGLRFDRTDVK
-565 GFDGKI
+565 GFDGKV

-576 NEWQPRIGVIWDP
+576 NEWQPRVGVIWDFTN
-589 SAQGTTKV
+589 QGTSKV
-597 YGFYGRFYYAI
+597 YAFYGRFYYAI

-625 YNFDPISTVHDPNA
+625 YNFDPLSTVHDPTA

-657 ENIHGMYQDEFTIG
+657 ANIRGMYQDEVTLG
-671 VEKALAPTFSV
+671 VEKALDPTFSV
-682 EIKGMYRR
+682 ELKGMYRR

-718 GGDGLWA
+718 GGTGLWA

-745 PQSPRAKRLY
+745 PQSPKAKRLY
-755 RAIQLSA
+755 RAIELSA
-762 RKTVGTWLWLQASY
+762 RKTVGSWLWLQASY

-806 PATYA
+806 PATYP

-822 HQFRL
+822 HQFRI

-865 LYMVPRGSAGRTPT
+865 LYMIQRGSAGRTPT
-879 EYEANLSFGYNI
+879 EYEANLSLGYSFTEG
-891 VIAPVT
+891 PVT
-897 LVPQVFIYNLLNRQ
+897 IVPQVFVYNVLNRQ

-926 DPNQFNPDYGKVVSR
+926 DPNQFNPDYGKVVAR

>member
-1 MRITC
+1 MRVLV
-6 RCRRLALAAS
+6 RRFVFVASMFVFLSALAA
-16 ILGIVFSVSPA
+16 
-27 LLAQTTGQIRGTVTD
+27 AQTTGEIRGTVVD
-42 EHGAGLPGATVEVS
+42 ARGGGLPGATVDVT
-56 SPSLQGMR
+56 SPSLQGSR
-64 STVSGAGGSF
+64 TTVTGAGGSF
-74 QVPAL
+74 QLPAL
-79 PPGNYLVAVSL
+79 PPGTYKVTVTLA
-90 TGFAKAEQQTQVRL
+90 GFGKAEQQTQVRL
-104 DATASVTVTLQVS
+104 DATASVAVTLQVA
-117 ATAQIVVT
+117 ATEQIVVT

-138 GTNYTAGVIDRLP
+138 GSNYGSSVIDRLP
-151 VGRNYTDIVRSN
+151 VGRNYTDIVKSN
-163 PGVTEDRA
+163 PGVSQDRA
-171 DRQGRSTAL
+171 DRQGRAAAL
-180 TVYGSTSAENNF
+180 TVYGSTSAENSF
-192 IVDGVDTTNVI
+192 IIDGVDTTNVI

-249 SGSVFGRYNSAS
+249 NGSVFGRYNSAAL
-261 VRADEVFTANDSDT
+261 RANEVFTANDSDT

-282 KDEKWDYGLNLG
+282 AEEKWDYGANLG
-294 GFIVKDKLWFFGAYN
+294 GYFVKDRVWFFGAYN
-309 RITDNQLI
+309 RVTDNQQI

-323 VAGQTF
+323 VAGDEF
-329 PLDAE
+329 PLDSVS
-334 ANLWSGKLT
+334 NLWSGKVT
-343 WNFAAGGTLVGTAFA
+343 VNVTTGVTLVGTAFS
-358 DPGTQDGAIR
+358 DPTAVDGAIR

-379 GHRDIGGID
+379 GHRDIGGVD
-388 YGGRANILFG
+388 YGARANILFG
-398 KIGLLTVQGSRHND
+398 SVGLLTLQGSRHND
-412 QFELTGTDAGNAIQ
+412 RFELTGTDAGNAIQ

-432 PPPFPVSGGLGRI
+432 PPPFPVTGGLGRI

-452 SSHRDQYTADFV
+452 KSHRDQYTGDFV
-464 AYPSNHEVK
+464 AYVQNHEIK
-473 VGGAF
+473 VGAAY
-478 IQRATEAI
+478 IQRSTEAI
-486 DLFTGGQQVA
+486 DLFTGGQQVS
-496 KRIDEDSGTTYY
+496 KRIDEDSGTIYY

-514 TRLGGGDA
+514 SRLAGGPA
-522 VPVDSNDVH
+522 VPVPFNDVH
-531 LRSNDYSAYVQDSW
+531 LNSNDYSAFLQDSW
-545 KALHNLTID
+545 KILPNLTLD
-554 AGLRFDRTDIK
+554 AGLRFDRTDVK
-565 GFDGKI
+565 GFDGKV

-576 NEWQPRIGVIWDP
+576 NEWQPRVGVIWDFTN
-589 SAQGTTKV
+589 QGTSKV
-597 YGFYGRFYYAI
+597 YAFYGRFYYAI

-625 YNFDPISTVHDPNA
+625 YNFDPLSTVHDPTA

-657 ENIHGMYQDEFTIG
+657 ANIRGMYQDEVTLG
-671 VEKALAPTFSV
+671 VEKALDPTFSV
-682 EIKGMYRR
+682 ELKGMYRR

-718 GGDGLWA
+718 GGTGLWA

-745 PQSPRAKRLY
+745 PQSPKAKRLY
-755 RAIQLSA
+755 RAIELSA
-762 RKTVGTWLWLQASY
+762 RKTVGSWLWLQASY

-806 PATYA
+806 PATYP

-822 HQFRL
+822 HQFRI

-865 LYMVPRGSAGRTPT
+865 LYMIQRGSAGRTPT
-879 EYEANLSFGYNI
+879 EYEANLSLGYSFTEG
-891 VIAPVT
+891 PVT
-897 LVPQVFIYNLLNRQ
+897 IVPQVFVYNVLNRQ

-926 DPNQFNPDYGKVVSR
+926 DPNQFNPDYGKVVAR